1 MKAVRAKAQH
11 YFSGQTLP
19 LPKTPLEILTNDKL
33 HKIIV
38 FIIANMVIIDHILII
53 KENNLKPLST
63 PTH

>member
-11 YFSGQTLP
+11 YFSWQTLL
-19 LPKTPLEILTNDKL
+19 LPKKLLDILTNDKL

-63 PTH
+63 PTQ

>member
-1 MKAVRAKAQH
+1 MKQKRN
-11 YFSGQTLP
+11 YTIGQILP